1 MTLHA
6 KWDMHRPNRR
16 TTYSATKNQASVY
29 MLNTFIALR
38 LADVNYYG
46 SRPDEQAGWDP
57 RLGGISEHAFGHLT
71 ACLLSCVVLRS
82 PGF

>member
-1 MTLHA
+1 
-6 KWDMHRPNRR
+6 
-16 TTYSATKNQASVY
+16 